1 MCNSFASTYAGK
13 RILIL
18 GGSFQHCKVVEAAH
32 KLGLKAYVTDYLE
45 SSPAKEIA
53 DVALMYDVKNVD
65 EIVRFCRAEHIHGVI
80 STSLDPCQVPYQAIC
95 ERLGVPCFGTKEQF
109 HILTDKVA
117 FKECCRKY
125 GVDIIDTYSL
135 RELERYQASG
145 RIEEILPVLVKPA
158 DSRGSRGQTVCRTAK
173 ELGPAVEYACKE
185 SAAGDVVIE
194 KYMEKKE
201 DFTASYLF
209 MGGKAILVRTGDR
222 YVGGENG
229 GLDRV
234 AIASM
239 SPSRHA
245 AMYWNH
251 VHGRVIRMLK
261 EIGIMNGPVFFQG
274 FVDGNTVRLYDP
286 GYRFSGGE
294 YERLFQLATN
304 IDLIQLLVGF
314 AITGK
319 FENIIQEAD
328 LSHLNGMRI
337 MQLCPTLK
345 PGKIH
350 QIFGVEEIMAHEAVV
365 TFSPRYVAGDSVP
378 ECSDLRRRYAEI
390 CTLCRTREMEK
401 EALRFI
407 QDKLIIEDEAGENLI
422 CDMLN
427 TDLIQ

>member
-1 MCNSFASTYAGK
+1 MYNSFASTYAGK

-32 KLGLKAYVTDYLE
+32 RLGLTAYVTDYLE
-45 SSPAKEIA
+45 NSPAKEIA

-65 EIVRFCRAEHIHGVI
+65 EIVRFCRAEHIHGVVSI
-80 STSLDPCQVPYQAIC
+80 SLDPCQVPYQAIC
-95 ERLGVPCFGTKEQF
+95 EKLGLPCFGTKEQF
-109 HILTDKVA
+109 RILTDKVA

-135 RELERYQASG
+135 KELEMYQTSG

-158 DSRGSRGQTVCRTAK
+158 DSRGSRGQTVCRVAE
-173 ELGPAVEYACKE
+173 ELDSAVENACKE
-185 SAAGDVVIE
+185 SAVGDVVIE

-209 MGGKAILVRTGDR
+209 MEGKAILVRTGDR
-222 YVGGENG
+222 YVGGEEG

-234 AIASM
+234 AIASA
-239 SPSRHA
+239 SPSKHA
-245 AMYWNH
+245 AMYWNN
-251 VHGRVIRMLK
+251 VHGRFVRMLNG
-261 EIGIMNGPVFFQG
+261 IGIKNGPVFFQG

-304 IDLIQLLVGF
+304 IDLVQMLVQF

-319 FENIIQEAD
+319 FENIIQETD
-328 LSHLNGMRI
+328 ISHLNGMRI

-350 QIFGVEEIMAHEAVV
+350 KIYGAEEILAHEDVI
-365 TFSPRYVAGDSVP
+365 TFSPRYAEGDSVP

-390 CTLCRTREMEK
+390 CTLCKTREKEK

-407 QDKLIIEDEAGENLI
+407 QDKLIIEDEAGDSLI
-422 CDMLN
+422 CDMLD
-427 TDLIQ
+427 TDLL

>member
-1 MCNSFASTYAGK
+1 MNNSFASTCAGK

-32 KLGLKAYVTDYLE
+32 RLGLTAYVTDYLE
-45 SSPAKEIA
+45 SSPAKEMA

-65 EIVRFCRAEHIHGVI
+65 GIVSFCRAEHIHGVI
-80 STSLDPCQVPYQAIC
+80 SISLDPCQVPYQAIC

-109 HILTDKVA
+109 RILTDKVA

-135 RELERYQASG
+135 QELEVYQTSG
-145 RIEEILPVLVKPA
+145 CIEEILPVLVKPA
-158 DSRGSRGQTVCRTAK
+158 DSRGSRGQTVCRAAA
-173 ELGPAVEYACKE
+173 ELGPAVEYAYKE
-185 SAAGDVVIE
+185 SASGDVVIE

-209 MGGKAILVRTGDR
+209 MEGKAILVRTGDR
-222 YVGGENG
+222 YVGGEDG

-234 AIASM
+234 AIASA
-239 SPSRHA
+239 SPSKHA
-245 AMYWNH
+245 AMYWNN
-251 VHGRVIRMLK
+251 VHDRVIRMLK
-261 EIGIMNGPVFFQG
+261 GIGITNGPVFFQG
-274 FVDGNTVRLYDP
+274 FVDGDTIRLYDP

-294 YERLFQLATN
+294 YERLFQLATK
-304 IDLIQLLVGF
+304 IDLIQMLVQF

-328 LSHLNGMRI
+328 ISHLYGMRI

-345 PGKIH
+345 PGRIHKIY
-350 QIFGVEEIMAHEAVV
+350 GVEEITSHEAVV
-365 TFSPRYVAGDSVP
+365 TFSPRYVEGDNVP
-378 ECSDLRRRYAEI
+378 ACSDLRRRYAEI
-390 CTLCRTREMEK
+390 CILCKTRDKEK

-407 QDKLIIEDEAGENLI
+407 QDKLIIENEAGENLI

-427 TDLIQ
+427 TDLI